1 MSTPVQLYVYDLSN
15 GLARQL
21 SMQLTGRQIDGIW
34 HTSVV
39 VFGKEIF
46 YGQGISITP
55 PGGSHLGQ
63 PSSVI
68 EMGETAID
76 EDTFEQYLSEMHQ
89 QFTAEKAS
97 EYHLLDFNC
106 NTFTNECIAF
116 LTGGSI
122 PDYIKSLP
130 ADFLST
136 PFGAAL
142 RPNIDAMYRRG
153 APSGLPT
160 PPPEA
165 TRAAAQVSP
174 SPALATGLLE
184 AIAARASSS
193 GPTGSYMPTPAA
205 TSPSTPDVTGVKS
218 CADPT
223 SFQSIL
229 RDNHAVIAFFTSKT
243 CGPCRVIEPVFQG
256 LAQQKTR
263 TNGGVAFTKVDLGVG
278 AGAAIAGQYGV
289 RATPTFFFFLDG
301 RKASTHELRGANA
314 PELRTQVDLLIYEA
328 FPPHPHKSVSLP
340 AIDSIS
346 LKPIL
351 FTQTPNLDTLLSK
364 LNEFIDSIS
373 PWTGVLTQ
381 AQVKQ
386 ALSKTVIPFLKT
398 SSTPPPLQPP
408 TAPFDYWPALVSSL
422 VSNLTVGNLF
432 PLADIWRI
440 ALLNPK
446 FSEWSAAKRG
456 PQNPINVLL
465 SKALESNDAPR
476 NYLLTALRM
485 LSNAFSSANL
495 ARECITSMRND
506 LTAIL
511 VSTLLHE
518 NVAVRSAAASLAF
531 NVAAHLQ
538 KHRLEKIES
547 HGNIDPEEEDLDWEL
562 EVISALLEAIGR
574 ENASEDTVHRLTAS
588 LALVLRFSPHIG
600 DLIPLMEV
608 LRSRS
613 ILTGKLQK
621 GDGGVTQV
629 EIRKLVT
636 EVAEKLCP

>member
-1 MSTPVQLYVYDLSN
+1 MSTLVQLYVYDLSN
-15 GLARQL
+15 GLAQQL
-21 SMQLTGRQIDGIW
+21 SVQLTGRQIDGIW

-39 VFGKEIF
+39 AFGKEIF

-63 PSSVI
+63 PTRII

-76 EDTFEQYLSEMHQ
+76 EDTFEQYISEMRHE
-89 QFTAEKAS
+89 FTAEK
-97 EYHLLDFNC
+97 YHLLDFNC
-106 NTFTNECIAF
+106 NTFSNECIAF

-130 ADFLST
+130 MDFLST

-142 RPNIDAMYRRG
+142 RPSIDAMYRRG
-153 APSGLPT
+153 APVGLPT

-174 SPALATGLLE
+174 NPALATGLLE
-184 AIAARASSS
+184 AIAARAASS
-193 GPTGSYMPTPAA
+193 GPTGSYIPTPAP
-205 TSPSTPDVTGVKS
+205 TSPSTPDTAGVKS

-229 RDNHAVIAFFTSKT
+229 KDNRAVIAFFTSET
-243 CGPCRVIEPVFQG
+243 CGPCRVIEPVFQN

-263 TNGGVAFTKVDLGVG
+263 MNGGVAFVKVELGVG

-289 RATPTFFFFLDG
+289 RATPTFIFFLDG
-301 RKASTHELRGANA
+301 RKTNELRGANA
-314 PELRTQVDLLIYEA
+314 PELRTQADLLIYEA
-328 FPPHPHKSVSLP
+328 YPPHPHKSASFP

-351 FTQTPNLDTLLSK
+351 FTQIPNLDTLLSK
-364 LNEFIDSIS
+364 LNEFIDSAS
-373 PWTGVLTQ
+373 PWTGVVSQ
-381 AQVKQ
+381 VQVKE
-386 ALSKTVIPFLKT
+386 ALSKTVIPFLKA
-398 SSTPPPLQPP
+398 SSCTPPPPQPP
-408 TAPFDYWPALVSSL
+408 TAPFDHWPALASSL

-446 FSEWSAAKRG
+446 FSEWSAAERG
-456 PQNPINVLL
+456 PQNPLNVLL
-465 SKALESNDAPR
+465 SKALESKDVPR
-476 NYLLTALRM
+476 NYLLTVLRM
-485 LSNAFSSANL
+485 LANAFSSANL
-495 ARECITSMRND
+495 ARVCITSTRND
-506 LTAIL
+506 LTAVL
-511 VSTLLHE
+511 VLSLLHE
-518 NVAVRSAAASLAF
+518 NTAVRSAAASLAF
-531 NVAAHLQ
+531 NVAAYLQ
-538 KHRLEKIES
+538 KHRLDKIES
-547 HGNIDPEEEDLDWEL
+547 HGNIDPEDEDLDWEL

-574 ENASEDTVHRLTAS
+574 ENASEDIVHRLVAS
-588 LALVLRFSPHIG
+588 LALLLRFSPHIG

-608 LRSRS
+608 LQSRS

>member
-1 MSTPVQLYVYDLSN
+1 MSTLVQLYVYDLSN

-21 SMQLTGRQIDGIW
+21 SAQLTGRQIDGIW

-39 VFGKEIF
+39 AF
-46 YGQGISITP
+46 GISITP

-63 PSSVI
+63 PTRIV

-76 EDTFEQYLSEMHQ
+76 EDTFEQYISEMHQ
-89 QFTAEKAS
+89 EFTAEKAN
-97 EYHLLDFNC
+97 FNC
-106 NTFTNECIAF
+106 NTFSNECIAF

-130 ADFLST
+130 TDFLST

-142 RPNIDAMYRRG
+142 RPSIDAMYRHG
-153 APSGLPT
+153 APAGLPT

-174 SPALATGLLE
+174 NPALATGLLE
-184 AIAARASSS
+184 AIAARAASG
-193 GPTGSYMPTPAA
+193 GPTGSYIPTPAL
-205 TSPSTPDVTGVKS
+205 TSPSTPDTAGAKS

-229 RDNHAVIAFFTSKT
+229 KDNRAVIAFFTSKT
-243 CGPCRVIEPVFQG
+243 CGPCRVIEPVFQD

-263 TNGGVAFTKVDLGVG
+263 MNRGVAFTKVDLGVG
-278 AGAAIAGQYGV
+278 TAAAIAGQYGV
-289 RATPTFFFFLDG
+289 RATPTFIFFLDG
-301 RKASTHELRGANA
+301 RKTHELRGANA

-328 FPPHPHKSVSLP
+328 YPRNSSPLNQLLSRP
-340 AIDSIS
+340 IDSIS
-346 LKPIL
+346 LKTIL
-351 FTQTPNLDTLLSK
+351 FTQIPNLDTLLSK
-364 LNEFIDSIS
+364 LNEFIDFRVSH
-373 PWTGVLTQ
+373 GLALLTQ

-386 ALSKTVIPFLKT
+386 ALSKTVIPFLEA
-398 SSTPPPLQPP
+398 SSRTPPPPQPP
-408 TAPFDYWPALVSSL
+408 TASFDYWPALVSSL
-422 VSNLTVGNLF
+422 VSNLTVGDLF
-432 PLADIWRI
+432 PLGDIWRI

-446 FSEWSAAKRG
+446 FSEWSAAKRD
-456 PQNPINVLL
+456 PQNPLNVLL
-465 SKALESNDAPR
+465 SKALESKDVPR
-476 NYLLTALRM
+476 NYLLTVLRM

-506 LTAIL
+506 LTAML
-511 VSTLLHE
+511 VLSLLHE

-547 HGNIDPEEEDLDWEL
+547 HGNIDPEDEDLDWEL

-574 ENASEDTVHRLTAS
+574 ENASEDIVHRLTAS
-588 LALVLRFSPHIG
+588 LALLLRFSPYTG

-613 ILTGKLQK
+613 TLTGKLQK

-636 EVAEKLCP
+636 EVAEKLCPLD